1 MKLKTLA
8 MAAMVAMLPMT
19 MQAAEL
25 PDGPHIVTSG
35 TGTIEV
41 KPDMATLLIEVKVS
55 AKDAATAKKQ
65 NDERVAKYMDFL
77 EKNGIAKAD
86 IDAANLQTRLEYNYP
101 NSSASS
107 KVVKDY
113 AAVRQV
119 KVTVR
124 DLDKLNTLL
133 DGALAAELNEIRDV
147 SLGVAKDESYR
158 AEVRKKAVDNAIAQA
173 NSLAKDFGVKLG
185 PVFSIRYRAPNNA
198 PVPMMMRAY
207 KAADSAS
214 ASSADQTYQQQTIS
228 FDDQVDVVFD
238 IQR

>member
-1 MKLKTLA
+1 MKLKALA
-8 MAAMVAMLPMT
+8 MAAVVAMLPMT

-41 KPDMATLLIEVKVS
+41 QPDMATLLIEVKVS
-55 AKDAATAKKQ
+55 DKDAAVAKKQ
-65 NDERVAKYMDFL
+65 NDERVAKYMEFL

-86 IDAANLQTRLEYNYP
+86 IDAANIQTRLEYNYP
-101 NSSASS
+101 NSNDSS

-124 DLDKLNTLL
+124 QLDKLNTLL
-133 DGALAAELNEIRDV
+133 DGALSAGLNEIRDV
-147 SLGVAKDESYR
+147 TLGVAKDDTYR
-158 AEVRKKAVDNAIAQA
+158 NEVRKKAVENAKVQA
-173 NSLAKDFGVKLG
+173 EELAKDFGVKLG
-185 PVFSIRYRAPNNA
+185 PVFSIRYRAANPM
-198 PVPMMMRAY
+198 PVPMMRAY
-207 KAADSAS
+207 KSDAVSAS
-214 ASSADQTYQQQTIS
+214 GIDQTYQQQSIS
-228 FDDQVDVVFD
+228 FNDQVDVVFD